1 MPSRENVKHSFK
13 LVVVCGDGLPV
24 SGLLTTFR
32 NVVDMIK
39 ETSGCPQL
47 IDLPIPVDL
56 GYSWRPDK
64 AAFFPQGP
72 KEACYPSWFS
82 VTKAIPI
89 HYEGYAE
96 ELLRIRDA
104 VAQPEHLS
112 PEDREAL
119 HQSIEAISVSYQQ
132 HFEAWFEAEDAD
144 WVCAINMTL
153 SDSVSV
159 TLALHRAAE
168 KRWGNG
174 QDGGVLFWDH
184 DLLKSYAVHE
194 DSKRIYPPSPN
205 EFTPVPQDVPWHAWA
220 VVSDLLVPE
229 TKLYPTSA
237 QPLVVPNLLPIVS
250 NESLDLDDQSIIT
263 DCLHRIGI
271 LGGVRNGRPVLLCPV
286 RIFPV
291 KGIEI
296 SIRLFATIQSA
307 CHKRNLPAPYL
318 LIFGDPEEDPRYAAA
333 LKTLADDLNVSDDVH
348 FIGGVP
354 ICSGVYREVSQL
366 DEKDLLRVAAATHGG
381 VLFNPCT
388 KDVESVG
395 LGPALA
401 SIAGIPCAVTNF
413 NALHQVYSDEFHC
426 ILVNFQSQQGLDIA
440 AEELIDLLFA
450 SAIGLRAHEEESK
463 DWLEKARDNKALMS
477 KMFPMRPWKDL
488 LLDLAGRAGI
498 DDDTI
503 SEARSALGM
512 LNSARPD

>member
-1 MPSRENVKHSFK
+1 MPSRENTKHSFK

-39 ETSGCPQL
+39 ATSGCPQL

-64 AAFFPQGP
+64 AAFFPRGP

-82 VTKAIPI
+82 VTSATPV
-89 HYEGYAE
+89 HYDGYAE
-96 ELLRIRDA
+96 ELLRIRNA
-104 VAQPEHLS
+104 VAQPERLS
-112 PEDREAL
+112 PEEREAL
-119 HQSIEAISVSYQQ
+119 HQSIEAIAVPYQQ
-132 HFEAWFEAEDAD
+132 HFEEWFEAEDID

-174 QDGGVLFWDH
+174 RDGGVLFWDH

-194 DSKRIYPPSPN
+194 DNKRVYPPSPN

-220 VVSDLLVPE
+220 VVSDLLAPE

-237 QPLVVPNLLPIVS
+237 QPLVVPNLLPAVS
-250 NESLDLDDQSIIT
+250 NQSLDLDDQSIIPN
-263 DCLHRIGI
+263 CLHRIGI
-271 LGGVRNGRPVLLCPV
+271 LEGVRNGRPVLLCPV

-296 SIRLFATIQSA
+296 SIRLFATIQRA
-307 CHKRNLPAPYL
+307 CHKRNLHIPYL
-318 LIFGDPEEDPRYAAA
+318 LVFGDPEEDPKYAAELRA
-333 LKTLADDLNVSDDVH
+333 LADGLNVSGDIR
-348 FIGGVP
+348 FMGGVP
-354 ICSGVYREVSQL
+354 ICSGVYRGVSQL

-381 VLFNPCT
+381 VLFTPCT
-388 KDVESVG
+388 GDVESVG
-395 LGPALA
+395 LGPALS
-401 SIAGIPCAVTNF
+401 SIAGIPCAVTKF
-413 NALHQVYSDEFHC
+413 NALHQVYSDELHC
-426 ILVNFQSQQGLDIA
+426 VHVDVQSQQGFDIA
-440 AEELIDLLFA
+440 AQEFVDILFT
-450 SAIGLRAHEEESK
+450 SATGLRAHAGEGK
-463 DWLEKARDNKALMS
+463 DWLEQARDNKALMS
-477 KMFPMRPWKDL
+477 KMFPTGPWKDL
-488 LLDLAGRAGI
+488 LLDLTCRAGI
-498 DDDTI
+498 NDGVV
-503 SEARSALGM
+503 SEARSALGT
-512 LNSARPD
+512 LNSA